1 MLGKTL
7 FLQLEKQPPMNEEQK
22 KDEKEFVPNPE
33 GYTFIVCPLEKLFYL
48 FIIALIIPIGFVRS
62 MNNEWMIAVLWI
74 VGFLIMFL
82 LAHKLAEAKVNIKL
96 SDLGLE
102 QRKLSGSRLVPEYR
116 LIRWTDINKCYNY
129 GNMFRIVPNEGTDFR
144 ISTPVFS
151 IFEKQESNRDNYYA
165 FENEFF
171 KMLRKHELEIRVGK

>member
-1 MLGKTL
+1 MR
-7 FLQLEKQPPMNEEQK
+7 EEQK

-33 GYTFIVCPLEKLFYL
+33 GYTFIICPLEQVFYL
-48 FIIALIIPIGFVRS
+48 FIIALIIPLGFAPS
-62 MNNEWMIAVLWI
+62 LNNEWMVAVLWI
-74 VGFLIMFL
+74 VGFFMMFL

-102 QRKLSGSRLVPEYR
+102 QRRLSGSRLVPEYR

-129 GNMFRIVPNEGTDFR
+129 GNMFRIVPNEGSDLR
-144 ISTPVFS
+144 LSPPVFLL
-151 IFEKQESNRDNYYA
+151 FEKQVSNRDNYYA

-171 KMLRKHELEIRVGK
+171 KMLRKQELEIRVGK

>member
-1 MLGKTL
+1 
-7 FLQLEKQPPMNEEQK
+7 MNEEQK

-33 GYTFIVCPLEKLFYL
+33 GYTFIVFPLEKFFYL
-48 FIIALIIPIGFVRS
+48 FLIALIIALGYVRS
-62 MNNEWMIAVLWI
+62 LNNEWMIAVLWI
-74 VGFLIMFL
+74 VGFFIMFL

-129 GNMFRIVPNEGTDFR
+129 GNSFRIVPNEGTDFS
-144 ISTPVFS
+144 ISTPIFS

>member
-1 MLGKTL
+1 MS
-7 FLQLEKQPPMNEEQK
+7 EEEK

-33 GYTFIVCPLEKLFYL
+33 GYTFIICPLEQVSYL
-48 FIIALIIPIGFVRS
+48 FIIALIIPLGFAPS
-62 MNNEWMIAVLWI
+62 LNNEWMVAVLWI
-74 VGFLIMFL
+74 VGFFIMFL

-102 QRKLSGSRLVPEYR
+102 QRRLSGSRLVPEYR

-129 GNMFRIVPNEGTDFR
+129 GNMFRIVPNEGSDLR
-144 ISTPVFS
+144 LSPPVFLL
-151 IFEKQESNRDNYYA
+151 FEKQESNRDNYYA

>member
-1 MLGKTL
+1 MR
-7 FLQLEKQPPMNEEQK
+7 EEQK

-33 GYTFIVCPLEKLFYL
+33 GYTFIICPLEQVFYL
-48 FIIALIIPIGFVRS
+48 FIIALIIPLGFAPS
-62 MNNEWMIAVLWI
+62 LNNEWMVAVLWI
-74 VGFLIMFL
+74 VGFFMMFL

-102 QRKLSGSRLVPEYR
+102 QRRLSGSRLVPEYR

-129 GNMFRIVPNEGTDFR
+129 GNMFRIVPNEGSDLR
-144 ISTPVFS
+144 LSPPVFLL
-151 IFEKQESNRDNYYA
+151 FEKQVSNRDNYYA

>member
-1 MLGKTL
+1 MS
-7 FLQLEKQPPMNEEQK
+7 EEQK

-33 GYTFIVCPLEKLFYL
+33 GYTFIICPLEKLFYL
-48 FIIALIIPIGFVRS
+48 FLIALIIPLGYVCS
-62 MNNEWMIAVLWI
+62 LNYGMIAVLWI
-74 VGFLIMFL
+74 VGFFIMFL

-129 GNMFRIVPNEGTDFR
+129 GNMFRIVPNEGTDFS
-144 ISTPVFS
+144 ISTPIFS

-171 KMLRKHELEIRVGK
+171 KMTKQHGIEALVGK

>member
-1 MLGKTL
+1 MTKKIVI
-7 FLQLEKQPPMNEEQK
+7 FAIVKQSAMSEEQK
-22 KDEKEFVPNPE
+22 KNEKEFVPNPD
-33 GYTFIVCPLEKLFYL
+33 GYTFIVCPLEKVCYL
-48 FIIALIIPIGFVRS
+48 FFVAMIIPLGFVRS
-62 MNNEWMIAVLWI
+62 LNHGWMIAVLWI
-74 VGFLIMFL
+74 VGFFIMFI

-102 QRKLSGSRLVPEYR
+102 QRKLSGSKLVPEYR

-129 GNMFRIVPNEGTDFR
+129 GNLFRIDTKEGTDFR